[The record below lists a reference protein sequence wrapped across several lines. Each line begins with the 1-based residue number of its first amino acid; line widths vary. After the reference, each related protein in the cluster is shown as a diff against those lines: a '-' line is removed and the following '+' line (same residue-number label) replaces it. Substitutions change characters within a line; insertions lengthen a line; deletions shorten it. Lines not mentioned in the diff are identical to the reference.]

1 MTELENKLKRIQDK
15 LQLLLKQ
22 FASLQS
28 ENNRL
33 KKELEKNTKNSFVYQ
48 QNIDDLKQQVA
59 VLKITSGNWEETDKK
74 DFNPVTSVS
83 YYNGCR
89 NKLFWH
95 NCDLYPDSYRVIKK
109 NYFTNYTLSKAIHRS
124 ISLM

>member
-15 LQLLLKQ
+15 LQQLLKQ
-22 FASLQS
+22 YTSLQS

-48 QNIDDLKQQVA
+48 QNMDELKQQVA

-74 DFNPVTSVS
+74 DFEKRINAYIKEIDRCIALLSV
-83 YYNGCR
+83 
-89 NKLFWH
+89 
-95 NCDLYPDSYRVIKK
+95 
-109 NYFTNYTLSKAIHRS
+109 
-124 ISLM
+124 